1 MLPFQT
7 ASAFSSGGAT
17 TPVEVRRKGLR
28 SMRRLLPRMQL
39 AGYASAV
46 LHPLIRVVD
55 GPTVRALT
63 LDQPFSQM
71 GRLWIVFRRVQ
82 APELRECLGDHAC
95 SANLNPVAYCIRMSC
110 GRRRW
115 TQSVA

>member
-1 MLPFQT
+1 VLC
-7 ASAFSSGGAT
+7 AGGAT

-55 GPTVRALT
+55 GPTVRL
-63 LDQPFSQM
+63 
-71 GRLWIVFRRVQ
+71 
-82 APELRECLGDHAC
+82 C
-95 SANLNPVAYCIRMSC
+95 
-110 GRRRW
+110 
-115 TQSVA
+115 

>member
-1 MLPFQT
+1 MVLQYPPQAECRIDVSCHT
-7 ASAFSSGGAT
+7 GGAT

-55 GPTVRALT
+55 GPTVRCCETPNKSLMASL
-63 LDQPFSQM
+63 M
-71 GRLWIVFRRVQ
+71 V
-82 APELRECLGDHAC
+82 
-95 SANLNPVAYCIRMSC
+95 VARMA
-110 GRRRW
+110 G
-115 TQSVA
+115 

>member
-1 MLPFQT
+1 MRRILKARTSIAIRATSLLLLCCCLICNAAPCCLLRIKLHGPTVDTFVST
-7 ASAFSSGGAT
+7 GGAT

-55 GPTVRALT
+55 GPTVR
-63 LDQPFSQM
+63 FCQM
-71 GRLWIVFRRVQ
+71 ILS
-82 APELRECLGDHAC
+82 L
-95 SANLNPVAYCIRMSC
+95 AN
-110 GRRRW
+110 
-115 TQSVA
+115 